1 MANAKEKKLQF
12 YGVKQSKI
20 QWMDLKIILIKD
32 KNFKKKLQTLNQKV
46 GLMLTNFEKHW
57 LPYSKTFQK
66 CGTTFS
72 KSSSACALETI
83 TSQNTITNLTST
95 E

>member
-32 KNFKKKLQTLNQKV
+32 KNFKKNLQTLNQKSWPKKIWKKYIKI
-46 GLMLTNFEKHW
+46 EK
-57 LPYSKTFQK
+57 KFVK
-66 CGTTFS
+66 
-72 KSSSACALETI
+72 
-83 TSQNTITNLTST
+83 
-95 E
+95 

>member
-32 KNFKKKLQTLNQKV
+32 KNFKKNLQTLNQKV
-46 GLMLTNFEKHW
+46 GLR
-57 LPYSKTFQK
+57 
-66 CGTTFS
+66 
-72 KSSSACALETI
+72 KSGR
-83 TSQNTITNLTST
+83 NT
-95 E
+95 

>member
-32 KNFKKKLQTLNQKV
+32 KNFKKFANGK
-46 GLMLTNFEKHW
+46 
-57 LPYSKTFQK
+57 
-66 CGTTFS
+66 S
-72 KSSSACALETI
+72 KSWPKKIWKKYIKIEKKFVK
-83 TSQNTITNLTST
+83 
-95 E
+95 

>member
-32 KNFKKKLQTLNQKV
+32 KISKKFANAK
-46 GLMLTNFEKHW
+46 
-57 LPYSKTFQK
+57 
-66 CGTTFS
+66 S
-72 KSSSACALETI
+72 KSWPKKIWKKYIKIEKKFVK
-83 TSQNTITNLTST
+83 
-95 E
+95 